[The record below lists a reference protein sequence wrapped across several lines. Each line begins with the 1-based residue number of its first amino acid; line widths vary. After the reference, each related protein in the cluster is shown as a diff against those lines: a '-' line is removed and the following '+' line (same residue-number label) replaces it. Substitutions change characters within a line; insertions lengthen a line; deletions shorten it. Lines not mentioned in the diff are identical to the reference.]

1 MGLLPLPLKPNL
13 LLCSA
18 LLYSPFDSNRPLVQ
32 SNCRG
37 KRSKERKLI
46 SKMESSDSQVKQMV
60 KWAIN
65 LEGRVVEIP
74 EIVIDQIR
82 ACPTTQMGGFF
93 TKQKQAWR
101 FTFPLSETS
110 ARMDMISLLD
120 LIWVTM
126 INPWWKFSTNTL
138 RSGGRKEVGVGQCAC
153 LSCVNWTQGNI
164 SRRGG
169 CWWINQ

>member
-1 MGLLPLPLKPNL
+1 MGLLPLPLKPNRGSHL
-13 LLCSA
+13 KLW
-18 LLYSPFDSNRPLVQ
+18 SPPFYFTFTPFHSNIQTISHQ
-32 SNCRG
+32 SNCRE

-82 ACPTTQMGGFF
+82 ACPTTQMGGFYK
-93 TKQKQAWR
+93 KQKQAWR

-120 LIWVTM
+120 LIWVMM
-126 INPWWKFSTNTL
+126 INPWWKFSTNML
-138 RSGGRKEVGVGQCAC
+138 RSGGRKEVGVGQCVTAMTGAS
-153 LSCVNWTQGNI
+153 LV
-164 SRRGG
+164 
-169 CWWINQ
+169 